1 MLKLF
6 DRYVLR
12 EVLPPFGLGLLVYT
26 FVLLM
31 NQILLLAEMFITHGV
46 GFRTVVEI
54 LVYLIPSILAFTLP
68 MAVLMGI
75 LAGLSRLST
84 DLEITAFKELG
95 IGFLRLL
102 RPLLLFAGAGWL
114 LASALTLYLAPR
126 ANYKWIQTLT
136 GRVLSKVQVN
146 ISPREFNER
155 FPGTVLFV
163 QNIAPG
169 KDWERVFVQSTAV
182 PEEPKVILAR
192 RGRLHFYPE
201 TKRATLELFAGTVHS
216 FNPAKPETY
225 SLTSFERWEDE
236 IDVENLF
243 GSFAG
248 PKRVREKDIGELVR
262 ELRVIRR
269 DLAGPAA
276 ARDGEAEGEASGR
289 GGESS
294 QEVAARTAFRTR
306 EARAHLVEI
315 HKKFALPFACLI
327 FCFLG
332 LPLGASTRKGGRSSG
347 FTISLGVILVYY
359 ILITAGEKLA
369 MDGRLSP
376 ALGMWG
382 PNILIGVAAAVLFVL
397 ALRERSLFP
406 RGRGLRLRAHTEGT
420 GRAPS
425 APADRARRR
434 RAARLVFPNILDRYI
449 IRKYAGILSLVF
461 LSLLLIS
468 FIVTF
473 FERIDKV
480 YENGKPLGLLF
491 QFLLYKS
498 PEFMTFILPIAA
510 LTTALLTIGFLT
522 KFNEVTAMKAC
533 GISVYRM
540 VVPVVVLAALLGAG
554 SLVVQERLLP
564 SANRKADELWNRI
577 TNAPVQSA
585 GSLSRRWLLGRGKNR
600 IYHYALFDP
609 RSAAFRGLSVFDL
622 DPERWTLVRRVQAER
637 AVLKEGDLFL
647 TGAWRRDFEGERQ
660 VGYEESRDMTL
671 RGVEDRAFF
680 LKEWKDPAQMNAR
693 ELRAYVRDIADL
705 DSEVGRFKV
714 DLAAKMAFPFVAV
727 VMTLL
732 GLPFAFT
739 MGKRGT
745 LVGLGTSIVIAMVFW
760 GTIGV
765 FKSLGYVA
773 ILPAF
778 LAAWGPNLLFGL
790 AGLYLL
796 FRLRT

>member
-6 DRYVLR
+6 DRYILK
-12 EVLPPFGLGLLVYT
+12 EIAPPFGLGLLVYT

-31 NQILLLAEMFITHGV
+31 NQILLLAELFITHGV

-54 LVYLIPSILAFTLP
+54 LAYLIPSILAFTLP

-84 DLEITAFKELG
+84 DLEITAFKALG
-95 IGFLRLL
+95 ISFLRLL
-102 RPLLLFAGAGWL
+102 RPLLLFAAAGWL
-114 LASALTLYLAPR
+114 LTSVLTLYLAPR

-146 ISPREFNER
+146 INPREFNER
-155 FPGTVLFV
+155 FPRMVLFV

-169 KDWERVFVQSTAV
+169 RDWEHVFVQSTAV
-182 PEEPKVILAR
+182 PEEPKIILAR

-201 TKRATLELFAGTVHS
+201 TKRATLELFAGTVHA
-216 FNPAKPETY
+216 FNPSTPEKY

-243 GSFAG
+243 GTFAG
-248 PKRVREKDIGELVR
+248 PKRVREKDIGELFR
-262 ELRVIRR
+262 ELRVIRK
-269 DLAGPAA
+269 DLAALA
-276 ARDGEAEGEASGR
+276 AEGAGR
-289 GGESS
+289 TKQAGATPREL
-294 QEVAARTAFRTR
+294 EARTEVRTR
-306 EARAHLVEI
+306 EARAHLVEV
-315 HKKFALPFACLI
+315 HKKFALPFVCLI

-347 FTISLGVILVYY
+347 FTISLAVILLYY
-359 ILITAGEKLA
+359 VLITAGEKLA
-369 MDGRLSP
+369 MDGRLTP
-376 ALGMWG
+376 FLGMWG
-382 PNILIGVAAAVLFVL
+382 PNLLLALAAAVLFVL

-406 RGRGLRLRAHTEGT
+406 RGRRLGRRAAAAGAGLTPAAA
-420 GRAPS
+420 APPS
-425 APADRARRR
+425 RRR
-434 RAARLVFPNILDRYI
+434 RLPLAFPNILDRYVM
-449 IRKYAGILSLVF
+449 RKYAGILALVF

-473 FERIDKV
+473 FERIDKI
-480 YENGKPLGLLF
+480 YENRKPLGLLF
-491 QFLLYKS
+491 QFLLFKT
-498 PEFMTFILPIAA
+498 PEFTTYVLPVAA

-540 VVPVVVLAALLGAG
+540 VVPVVVIAVLLGVG
-554 SLVVQERLLP
+554 SLFVQERLLP
-564 SANRKADELWNRI
+564 SANRKAEEIWNRI
-577 TNAPVQSA
+577 TNAPVQNV
-585 GSLSRRWLLGRGKNR
+585 GSVSRRWVLGRGKNR
-600 IYHYALFDP
+600 IYHFALFDP
-609 RSAAFRGLSVFDL
+609 RSASFRGLSVFDL
-622 DPERWTLVRRVQAER
+622 DLARWTLVQRWSAEK
-637 AVLKEGDLFL
+637 AVLGGGDLFMSE
-647 TGAWRRDFEGERQ
+647 AWRRDFEGERQ
-660 VGYEESRDMTL
+660 VGYEESREAVL
-671 RGVEDRAFF
+671 RGVEDKAFF
-680 LKEWKDPAQMNAR
+680 LKEWKEPSQMNAR
-693 ELRAYVRDIADL
+693 ELRAYVREIADL
-705 DSEVGRFKV
+705 DFEVVRFKV
-714 DLAAKMAFPFVAV
+714 DLAAKLAFPFVAV

-745 LVGLGTSIVIAMVFW
+745 LVGIGTSIVIAMVFW
-760 GTIGV
+760 GAIGV
-765 FKSLGYVA
+765 FKSLGYVN

>member
-6 DRYVLR
+6 DRYVLQ

-31 NQILLLAEMFITHGV
+31 NQILLLAEMFISHGV

-54 LVYLIPSILAFTLP
+54 LAYLIPSILAFTLP
-68 MAVLMGI
+68 MAVLMGV

-84 DLEITAFKELG
+84 DHEITAFKELG
-95 IGFLRLL
+95 ISFLRLL
-102 RPLLLFAGAGWL
+102 RPLLLFAAAGWL
-114 LASALTLYLAPR
+114 LTSVLTLYLAPR

-146 ISPREFNER
+146 INPREFNER
-155 FPGTVLFV
+155 FPRMVLFV
-163 QNIAPG
+163 QNISPG
-169 KDWERVFVQSTAV
+169 KDWERIFVQSSAV
-182 PEEPKVILAR
+182 PEEPKIILAR

-201 TKRATLELFAGTVHS
+201 TKRATLELFAGTVHA
-216 FNPAKPETY
+216 FNPAAPEKY
-225 SLTSFERWEDE
+225 SLTAFERWEDE

-248 PKRVREKDIGELVR
+248 PKRVREKDIGELLE

-269 DLAGPAA
+269 DLAGPGAEPAVRPAAGAA
-276 ARDGEAEGEASGR
+276 ARSGEASR
-289 GGESS
+289 EL
-294 QEVAARTAFRTR
+294 AARTAYRMR

-315 HKKFALPFACLI
+315 HKKFALPVACLI

-332 LPLGASTRKGGRSSG
+332 LPLGVSTRKGGRSSG

-369 MDGRLSP
+369 MDGRIS
-376 ALGMWG
+376 AVLGMWG
-382 PNILIGVAAAVLFVL
+382 PNILIALAAAVLFVL
-397 ALRERSLFP
+397 ALRERRLLP
-406 RGRGLRLRAHTEGT
+406 RGPGPRLRATAEDQD
-420 GRAPS
+420 RAPS
-425 APADRARRR
+425 AAAARSRRR
-434 RAARLVFPNILDRYI
+434 RRRLVFPIILDRYI
-449 IRKYAGILSLVF
+449 IRKYAGILVLVV

-468 FIVTF
+468 FIVAF

-491 QFLLYKS
+491 RFLLYKT
-498 PEFMTFILPIAA
+498 PEFMTFVLPIAA

-540 VVPVVVLAALLGAG
+540 VVPVVVLAGLLGVG
-554 SLVVQERLLP
+554 SLYVQERLLP
-564 SANRKADELWNRI
+564 SANRKAEETWNRI
-577 TNAPVQSA
+577 TDAPVQSG

-609 RSAAFRGLSVFDL
+609 RSAAFRGLSIFDL
-622 DPERWTLVRRVQAER
+622 DLERWSITRRFSAET
-637 AVLKEGDLFL
+637 AVLKGSDLFL
-647 TGAWRRDFEGERQ
+647 TEAWRRDFEGEQQ
-660 VGYEESRDMTL
+660 VGYDESREAVL
-671 RGVEDRAFF
+671 PGVEDRAFF
-680 LKEWKDPAQMNAR
+680 LKEWKDPAQMNAG

-705 DSEVGRFKV
+705 DYEAGRFKV

-745 LVGLGTSIVIAMVFW
+745 LVGIGTSIVIAMVFW
-760 GTIGV
+760 GAIGV